1 MLKTIPDL
9 SEKNITAE
17 GIVIFLLSNPG
28 SKSEIPLPYLRSD
41 DEKDLRLL
49 LKDDNP
55 FENAGIRTYEGKKV
69 RVRGDRNAKGVL
81 IVNEIE
87 LVAEDDAG
95 NPQKETKKPASE
107 CADSR
112 ENPVPTP
119 ESESESS
126 APAEAHGDG
135 IPDDNPVRTPT

>member
-41 DEKDLRLL
+41 GEKDIRLL

-55 FENAGIRTYEGKKV
+55 FENAGIRPYEGKKV

-81 IVNEIE
+81 IANEIE

-95 NPQKETKKPASE
+95 NSQEETKEPTSD
-107 CADSR
+107 CADPK
-112 ENPVPTP
+112 ENPVNMP
-119 ESESESS
+119 ESGSESS
-126 APAEAHGDG
+126 APDETHGDG
-135 IPDDNPVRTPT
+135 ISDDSQGSTPT